1 MNESDKV
8 YRLGKKNIRTS
19 DRNIGCTSSCFIL
32 KATTKKVWMKTPFD
46 TIMCSK
52 RYTAHLMA
60 IKEFMDNGHTLID
73 SSTITIDRF
82 HKKLQMVWYP
92 LVLSFIDNY
101 EKDMV
106 PFDIRI
112 AINDVETRA
121 FGAKTSNWPPKLPEY
136 IHDRRALPMDILTID
151 RL

>member
-1 MNESDKV
+1 MFHP
-8 YRLGKKNIRTS
+8 KNH
-19 DRNIGCTSSCFIL
+19 N
-32 KATTKKVWMKTPFD
+32 KKVWMKTPFD
-46 TIMCSK
+46 TLMCSK

-73 SSTITIDRF
+73 SGAITIDKF
-82 HKKLQMVWYP
+82 DKQLQMVWYP

-106 PFDIRI
+106 LFDVRV

-121 FGAKTSNWPPKLPEY
+121 FGAKTSNWPPKLLEY
-136 IHDRRALPMDILTID
+136 IHNR
-151 RL
+151 